1 MSGPVAHLVI
11 RKPDRRQKLL
21 GVGMT
26 AVFFRNVKG
35 DFMDISTVSASSEAQ
50 VPIPH
55 YVRSSDYSR
64 IFTLV
69 PVPKRTKNSRAYRT
83 SGKREREWIAP
94 HQHFSNFAAML
105 FLLLR
110 NMLQQFDDVGNVRLD
125 TSQLLCKMIG
135 AAIFVI

>member
-1 MSGPVAHLVI
+1 MSGPVAHGII

-21 GVGMT
+21 GIGMT
-26 AVFFRNVKG
+26 AVFFRNATG
-35 DFMDISTVSASSEAQ
+35 DFMDISSVSASSEAQ
-50 VPIPH
+50 VQLQH
-55 YVRSSDYSR
+55 FVSSSGYSR

-69 PVPKRTKNSRAYRT
+69 PVPKRTKNSQSYRK

-110 NMLQQFDDVGNVRLD
+110 RALQQFDDVGNFGFD
-125 TSQLLCKMIG
+125 TSQLFC
-135 AAIFVI
+135 

>member
-1 MSGPVAHLVI
+1 MSGPVAHVVI

-21 GVGMT
+21 GIGMT
-26 AVFFRNVKG
+26 AVFFRNVTG
-35 DFMDISTVSASSEAQ
+35 DFMNISSVSTSSERKYNYR
-50 VPIPH
+50 I
-55 YVRSSDYSR
+55 YVSSSGYSR

-69 PVPKRTKNSRAYRT
+69 PVPKRTKNSRSYRT

-110 NMLQQFDDVGNVRLD
+110 NVLQQFDDVGNVRLD
-125 TSQLLCKMIG
+125 TSQLFC
-135 AAIFVI
+135 